1 MKDRKGE
8 QKSKSRVIKAPRGI
22 SDISQSINNIP
33 SSAAKS
39 SRSKSRFSGFFSK
52 SGFPSSVLVLL
63 LILGCVSIGA
73 IAATS
78 SLFPEGN
85 PLQPDDVFN
94 PTDNGTDNNNQDT
107 NPEVD
112 DNSPEDTDDSNNDI
126 TSNSQGTGSQG
137 TGSQETVTNS
147 KSTTTTSKTTVKK
160 ITCSLCKGTGV
171 YIYYEQTKDGTTR
184 VSVPCTKCGGKGYI
198 YV

>member
-52 SGFPSSVLVLL
+52 RGFPSSVLVLL
-63 LILGCVSIGA
+63 LVLGCVSIGA

-85 PLQPDDVFN
+85 PLQPDEVVN
-94 PTDNGTDNNNQDT
+94 LVDNGTDNNNPDNNN

-112 DNSPEDTDDSNNDI
+112 NNSPEDTDDPNNDI
-126 TSNSQGTGSQG
+126 ASNNHGTSTGTGTNSQ
-137 TGSQETVTNS
+137 
-147 KSTTTTSKTTVKK
+147 STTPTPKPTVKK
-160 ITCSLCKGTGV
+160 ITCPLCGGTGL
-171 YIYYEQTKDGTTR
+171 YTYYEQTKDGTTR
-184 VSVPCTKCGGKGYI
+184 VTITCPKCGGKGYI
-198 YV
+198 YA